1 MLRPRG
7 PHPARPPPAPHPG
20 GVTAR
25 PRAPPRPQRA
35 KRQRLPGRKKC
46 SGWGRHTALGA
57 AVRFTRVRSC
67 SSARSEAESL
77 EAFSCRTRRATLSST
92 GREGS
97 STRQAS
103 RSPGGLSEVRG
114 CWMGTLRTRAPS
126 AHTLQASL
134 PRLRLHLGVGASPSA
149 GNALPILSLLLWL
162 SRFGPSLLPTLARL
176 PLFVPDSVISR
187 GTPPYRLSSTSPTS

>member
-7 PHPARPPPAPHPG
+7 PHPTLPPAPL
-20 GVTAR
+20 R
-25 PRAPPRPQRA
+25 RWPRAPPRPQRA
-35 KRQRLPGRKKC
+35 RRQRLPGRKKC

-77 EAFSCRTRRATLSST
+77 EAFSCGTRRATLSSC

-134 PRLRLHLGVGASPSA
+134 PRLRLHLGVGMLRP
-149 GNALPILSLLLWL
+149 ALET
-162 SRFGPSLLPTLARL
+162 R
-176 PLFVPDSVISR
+176 PLF
-187 GTPPYRLSSTSPTS
+187 